1 MDGVSFVVIALAPF
15 AVFVLAVSQGLR
27 HFRDATANG
36 YVRLAFLSAG
46 LLGMFVQA
54 TCCFFAAS
62 DDPRA
67 RFVDCID
74 WGPWT
79 GVPTPLVA
87 LLYLLA
93 IALLVAL
100 TGFYT
105 CRSISA
111 LLRKAKTS
119 AKPKQ

>member
-15 AVFVLAVSQGLR
+15 AVSVLAASRGVR
-27 HFRDATANG
+27 HFRDATIVG
-36 YVRLAFLSAG
+36 YVRLAFLSTG
-46 LLGMFVQA
+46 LLGMFLQTA
-54 TCCFFAAS
+54 CCFFAAS

-93 IALLVAL
+93 FALLVAL

-105 CRSISA
+105 CRSVSA
-111 LLRKAKTS
+111 LLRKPKTS
-119 AKPKQ
+119 AKPRQ